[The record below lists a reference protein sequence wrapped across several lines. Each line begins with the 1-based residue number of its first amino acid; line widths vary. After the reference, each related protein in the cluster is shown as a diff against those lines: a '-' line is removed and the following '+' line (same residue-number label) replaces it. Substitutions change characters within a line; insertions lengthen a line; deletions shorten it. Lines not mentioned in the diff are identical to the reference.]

1 MLIMY
6 ERHIIVITHIDN
18 MSSSAA
24 GSWSGAAGGAAG
36 SWQLER
42 RGWRSWSS
50 AAGSLS
56 GAAGSWSGSS

>member
-6 ERHIIVITHIDN
+6 DRHIIVITHIDN

-36 SWQLER
+36 SWQLEQ
-42 RGWRSWSS
+42 RSW
-50 AAGSLS
+50 S
-56 GAAGSWSGSS
+56 GAAGAAGAARLAA